1 MYHHTQNLRR
11 HHLTV
16 TMATIDTTQGPLLRR
31 SLQLATPAVLQ
42 ALLVNCYA
50 FNDFFFVGLLGDEH
64 ATAALSACFALVI
77 VSNTLVGIFPTG
89 AMALMAQS
97 FGGKDLGR
105 VAHLLRTVLSTSLI
119 WALLLG
125 ILALWQ
131 IDAIVMAT
139 NVSGVV
145 GERIKDYMSILFY
158 GLMAFALM
166 RSVTGAYYACGDTKL
181 PLFLEFLSLIVN
193 TALNAVLVLGLG
205 PFEAMG
211 IQGAAVATVISRAF
225 PASMGLVMALRGSL
239 GIPLVA
245 SWRAW
250 APTRDDVIR
259 MGRIGVYESI
269 SGMLYGVIYLMLN
282 RMAGEI
288 GDAAQ
293 GGLGAGLRGIE
304 WIGFAFGDGF
314 AKASTAIVGQNIG
327 AGKRRRALRGAWLNA
342 GLSALCCQLVGML
355 FLFFPEQL
363 SSIITD
369 DVETLRFAARYIEL
383 IGWVMW
389 AVGLEMSMYGALIGA
404 GWTQMC
410 VWISGMNNIL
420 RVPIAAALV
429 FGVSSL
435 VEGTLWAVTG
445 AGEAPATHQDS
456 FDGLVIAIG
465 VTAVFKAFLYIV
477 FFTTRKKWLSQENAP
492 DAMNERASNT

>member
-1 MYHHTQNLRR
+1 
-11 HHLTV
+11 
-16 TMATIDTTQGPLLRR
+16 MATLDTTEGPLLKR

-77 VSNTLVGIFPTG
+77 ISNTLVGIFPTG

-97 FGGKDLGR
+97 FGGKNLGR
-105 VAHLLRTVLSTSLI
+105 VAQLLRTVLSTSMV
-119 WALLLG
+119 WAMCLG
-125 ILALWQ
+125 AIALWQ
-131 IDAIVMAT
+131 VDAIVAST
-139 NVSGVV
+139 NVSEVV
-145 GERIKDYMSILFY
+145 GARITDYISILFF
-158 GLMAFALM
+158 GLTAFALM

-181 PLFLEFLSLIVN
+181 PLMLEFLSLIVN
-193 TALNAVLVLGLG
+193 TALNAVLVLGFG
-205 PFEAMG
+205 PIEAMG
-211 IQGAAVATVISRAF
+211 IQGAAVATVVSRAF
-225 PASMGLVMALRGSL
+225 PATMGLIMAWRGAL
-239 GIPLVA
+239 GVPLKA
-245 SWRAW
+245 PWRDW
-250 APTRDDVIR
+250 RPLKEDVYK
-259 MGRIGVYESI
+259 MGRIGFYDSL

-288 GDAAQ
+288 GSAAQ

-327 AGKRRRALRGAWLNA
+327 AGKRRRALHGAWLNA
-342 GLSALCCQLVGML
+342 GLSALCCQVVGMS

-369 DVETLRFAARYIEL
+369 DVETLRYAARYIEL

-420 RVPIAAALV
+420 RVPIAAGLV
-429 FGVSSL
+429 FGWGAF
-435 VEGTLWAVTG
+435 VEGTVWAVTG
-445 AGEAPATHQDS
+445 TGNAPATHAAS

-465 VTAVFKAFLYIV
+465 ITAVIKAFLYII
-477 FFTTRKKWLSQENAP
+477 FFATRKKWLSQEQHV
-492 DAMNERASNT
+492 